1 MIRVLIVDDHPL
13 AIAGLRML
21 LGAAVGIEI
30 VGATDS
36 AAAALTTYAA
46 LRPDVVISDYYLPVR
61 NGLFLVEQLIRAD
74 PACKILVVSSVETAD
89 IPAQLL
95 RAGALGYVMKA
106 ADASVLIRAVRKVAK
121 GERYIDESLA
131 GATLF
136 EPSELEKISGRL
148 LQVLTLLAEGA
159 SNAEIAVRLKIDEVT
174 VRRHKSR
181 LLAKLGVERE
191 SELIAMARAAGF
203 GKEMY

>member
-13 AIAGLRML
+13 AVAGLRML
-21 LGAAVGIEI
+21 LGSAAGIEI
-30 VGATDS
+30 IGATDS
-36 AAAALTTYAA
+36 AAAALTAYAA
-46 LRPDVVISDYYLPVR
+46 MKPDVVVSDYYLPIR
-61 NGLFLVEQLIRAD
+61 NGLFVVEQLIRLD
-74 PACKILVVSSVETAD
+74 PDCKILVVSSVETAE

-95 RAGALGYVMKA
+95 RAGALGYVIKA

-121 GERYIDESLA
+121 GERYIDDSLA

-136 EPSELEKISGRL
+136 EPSELGKISGRL
-148 LQVLTLLAEGA
+148 LQVLTLLAEGF
-159 SNAEIAVRLKIDEVT
+159 SNAEIAVRLRIDEVT

-181 LLAKLGVERE
+181 LLAKLGVEKE

-203 GKEMY
+203 GKDVY

>member
-13 AIAGLRML
+13 AVAGLRML
-21 LGAAVGIEI
+21 LGAAAGIEI
-30 VGATDS
+30 VGTTDS
-36 AAAALTTYAA
+36 VAAALRAYVA
-46 LRPDVVISDYYLPVR
+46 LRPDVVVSDYYLPIR
-61 NGLFLVEQLIRAD
+61 NGLFLVEHLVRLD
-74 PACKILVVSSVETAD
+74 PETKILMVSSVETAD

-95 RAGALGYVMKA
+95 QAGALGYVIKA

-121 GERYIDESLA
+121 GERYIDENLA

-148 LQVLTLLAEGA
+148 LQVLTLLAEGR
-159 SNAEIAVRLKIDEVT
+159 SNAEIAVELKIDEVT

-181 LLAKLGVERE
+181 LLAKLGVDRE
-191 SELIAMARAAGF
+191 SELVAMARAAGF
-203 GKEMY
+203 GSLLY